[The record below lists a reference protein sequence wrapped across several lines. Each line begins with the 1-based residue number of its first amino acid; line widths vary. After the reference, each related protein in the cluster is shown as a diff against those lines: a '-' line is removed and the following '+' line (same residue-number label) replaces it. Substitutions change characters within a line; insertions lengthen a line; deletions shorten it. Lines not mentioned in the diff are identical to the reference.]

1 MNTAEEMDADLR
13 RAVRLTANLRTGFYV
28 VVLLIAL
35 GGQVT
40 GAIEALDLEWYV
52 ALPTV
57 AALELG
63 GIVVLANADVR
74 RRLGEQ
80 AVLVRLLSA
89 GIALGAVVFNW
100 EAHANHLEGGFYSGM
115 SLLGYLVYLMNAA
128 NKRRDRLRAKR
139 QLPPTPP
146 AYELGHWLRHPWLTG
161 RARSLAKAEPKLG
174 LYDSL
179 DAAAVA
185 VRTERRQAAL
195 AKVLR
200 RKIRAAVDR
209 PTAEIAVAVY
219 DLDEVAKRLGEQADY
234 DGLTELIA
242 ADLDPAR
249 LATGNML
256 PISADKS
263 ADSADKSRTT
273 VAVEP
278 VEDVETVTNVAPDP
292 WVYSTPAPSLSVA
305 PDSFPRPVLRPE
317 IAAVRRNLWRNPAT
331 WDGTLADSLSG
342 QANGHDAVSGM
353 PDTDSP
359 VDDPDG
365 LLALCRK
372 IAAELTAA
380 NEKVNRPNLRAG
392 IVAAGR
398 TVSSDRLAE
407 LVRLIKADADK
418 SRTTNGHRFK
428 FLDRHQGQSA

>member
-13 RAVRLTANLRTGFYV
+13 RAVRLTANLRAGFYI

-40 GAIEALDLEWYV
+40 GAMEALELEWYV

-80 AVLVRLLSA
+80 ALLVRLLSA
-89 GIALGAVVFNW
+89 GIALGAVAFNW
-100 EAHANHLEGGFYSGM
+100 AAHANHLEGGFYAGM
-115 SLLGYLVYLMNAA
+115 SLLGYLVYLMNSA

-146 AYELGHWLRHPWLTG
+146 AYEVLGHWLRHPWLTG
-161 RARSLAKAEPKLG
+161 RARSLAKANPALG

-179 DAAAVA
+179 EAAAVA

-195 AKVLR
+195 TKVLR
-200 RKIRAAVDR
+200 RKIRKAVDR
-209 PTAEIAVAVY
+209 PTAAIAVAVY
-219 DLDEVAKRLGEQADY
+219 DLDEVAQRLTDGADY
-234 DGLTELIA
+234 DGLTALIA
-242 ADLDPAR
+242 VDLDPAR
-249 LATGNML
+249 LASG
-256 PISADKS
+256 ADNS
-263 ADSADKSRTT
+263 ADSADRSRTN
-273 VAVEP
+273 VAAEP
-278 VEDVETVTNVAPDP
+278 VEVASSDHLDSPDP
-292 WVYSTPAPSLSVA
+292 WVYSTPDASLSVA
-305 PDSFPRPVLRPE
+305 PDSFPRAVPMPE

-331 WDGTLADSLSG
+331 WDGTGVDSLSRQVSEG
-342 QANGHDAVSGM
+342 EAVSAM
-353 PDTDSP
+353 ADTDSP

-372 IAAELTAA
+372 VAAELTAA
-380 NEKVNRPNLRAG
+380 KEKVNRPNLRAG
-392 IVAAGR
+392 IAAAGR
-398 TVSSDRLAE
+398 TVSADRMAE
-407 LVRLIKADADK
+407 LVRLVKADADK
-418 SRTTNGHRFK
+418 ARTTNGHRFT
-428 FLDRHQGQSA
+428 FGNRTRH